1 MILSNIQFVVLL
13 WAVHF
18 AEQAPNK
25 CPETGQREGEVSI
38 TRSIMDLTTC
48 FSPFVLFFAGFLNE
62 LYFSFQELEME
73 LFRNGNI

>member
-25 CPETGQREGEVSI
+25 CPETGQSEGEVSI
-38 TRSIMDLTTC
+38 IMDLTPC
-48 FSPFVLFFAGFLNE
+48 FSSFVLFSAGFLNE